1 MGEVLGTIKFLEDRI
16 ITKKNGVE
24 QVWKKTIV
32 LGSQYIKHNG
42 YNYSLITG
50 DFIEKVEDN
59 FEDVEDDVD
68 NWEDE
73 F

>member
-1 MGEVLGTIKFLEDRI
+1 MAEVLGTIKFLEDRI

-24 QVWKKTIV
+24 EVWKKTIV
-32 LGSQYIKHNG
+32 LGTQYIKYNG

-50 DFIEKVEDN
+50 NFIEEVEDN
-59 FEDVEDDVD
+59 FEDVDDDVD
-68 NWEDE
+68 IWEDE